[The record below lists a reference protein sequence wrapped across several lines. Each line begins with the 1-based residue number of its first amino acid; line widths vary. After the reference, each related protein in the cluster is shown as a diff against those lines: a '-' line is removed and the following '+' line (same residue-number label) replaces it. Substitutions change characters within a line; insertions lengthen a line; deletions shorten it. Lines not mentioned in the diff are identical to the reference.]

1 MNWGTKREEKRIK
14 WIIADGN
21 EWPFDYYDCAH
32 ARLPIHAS
40 FAIIRSLHP
49 GFDGSFREKETDLN
63 ISRVPVE
70 IQRSLAASNF
80 FLVSRKNRTSPFF
93 LGRYTWSF
101 ETVSSSSSSV
111 RLLLEPRDSVA
122 LLNFSM
128 SFSPDYRALLSVSSF
143 LFPVQL
149 VKRAKRNSPLFDGYP
164 IKHRKLMP
172 GISRASDVFQQ
183 GKK

>member
-1 MNWGTKREEKRIK
+1 MDYRGRQRMAVRLLRLRART
-14 WIIADGN
+14 IADSCLIR
-21 EWPFDYYDCAH
+21 DYSISPSRVRWIVSRERDRFKH
-32 ARLPIHAS
+32 ISKFGDHSRRVIS
-40 FAIIRSLHP
+40 S
-49 GFDGSFREKETDLN
+49 SFRERIEL
-63 ISRVPVE
+63 
-70 IQRSLAASNF
+70 
-80 FLVSRKNRTSPFF
+80 SPFF

-128 SFSPDYRALLSVSSF
+128 SFSPDYRVLLSVSSF